1 MILAVDV
8 GNTNIVLG
16 CISVGKVSNVMRLE
30 TNRRKTE
37 YEYAATIWQI
47 LRVSGWDKSD
57 FEGAIISS
65 VVPQLTEI
73 LKTAVRLITGHT
85 ALIVGAGVKT
95 GLNICI
101 DDPSE
106 TGADIVASAVAAI
119 SLDCAP
125 PPIVIIDMGTATT
138 LTVVDKN
145 LRMIGGAIMP
155 GPNIAMEALTH
166 GVSLLP
172 HISIE
177 PPRKCIGPN
186 TTDAMKSGAVFG
198 AAASIDG
205 MIDRIEA
212 ELGGAVTAVATGGL
226 ARKIIPYCRRSILL
240 DEDLLLRGLWVI
252 WQKNM
257 KP

>member
-1 MILAVDV
+1 MILAVDI

-16 CISVGKVSNVMRLE
+16 CISVGNVSNVMRLE

-47 LRVSGWDKSD
+47 LRISGWDKSD
-57 FEGAIISS
+57 FDGAIIAS
-65 VVPQLTEI
+65 VVPQLTET
-73 LKTAVRLITGHT
+73 LKTAVRLITGHN
-85 ALIVGAGVKT
+85 ALILGAGVKT

-119 SLDCAP
+119 SLGCTP
-125 PPIVIIDMGTATT
+125 PLIIIDMGTATT
-138 LTVVDKN
+138 ITVVDKN
-145 LRMIGGAIMP
+145 LRMIGGVIMP
-155 GPNIAMEALTH
+155 GPNIAMEALTR

-172 HISIE
+172 HIPIE
-177 PPRKCIGPN
+177 PPKTVIGAN

-205 MIDRIEA
+205 MIDRIE
-212 ELGGAVTAVATGGL
+212 ETLGTAATVIATGGL
-226 ARKIIPYCRRSILL
+226 ARKVIPYCRRSIQL
-240 DEDLLLRGLWVI
+240 DDDLLLHGLWAI
-252 WQKNM
+252 WQKNQ
-257 KP
+257 K